1 MSAAESNE
9 GSRATYD
16 FWLGL
21 IPQFLGQ
28 FGALGP
34 AGAATT
40 AIPEGLPFP
49 VDQIAKAAAMTQQ
62 SLEGLAQVLAP
73 ALKAGVPDLL
83 AQWAKGSP

>member
-1 MSAAESNE
+1 MSASESNE

-28 FGALGP
+28 FGGFAP
-34 AGAATT
+34 AGGPGT
-40 AIPEGLPFP
+40 AVPEDLPFP

-62 SLEGLAQVLAP
+62 SLEGLAQALAP
-73 ALKAGVPDLL
+73 ALKTGVPDML
-83 AQWAKGSP
+83 AQ